1 MVSVPVYRGNN
12 VDRAARPVGA
22 VQPVRNPV
30 GEAIGDG
37 LRDLGGQAVSYARQ
51 QDALNDEF
59 DKTQARQML
68 LDFGSQAKPLVT
80 SYLSSEGIDAQNGST
95 PLREQLTKLRQDF
108 SGKATNDRMRRYF
121 DQAVAGIE
129 GGYLDQI
136 QTHSAGALKTQQV
149 SVAKGEQAQFM
160 DTAVLN
166 GMDEKA
172 FRANLDAGLVA
183 VEAEAKVH
191 GVTGVGLTVAKRNY
205 TSATR
210 LAVLNQL
217 LADNRQ
223 DDAIGYAAVHRADFN
238 ADDTLAISRSLKEPM
253 ELRFSISG
261 ADMVM
266 GGQSAPNVP
275 AGEGVA
281 YSSKSLF
288 TNGIIPIEGGT
299 GKNGQFL
306 TSPKGAIGPAQVM
319 PGTAPEAA
327 KLAGLKWD
335 ENKYKTDHAY
345 NVALGEAYFKKQL
358 RDFGDP
364 LKAAA
369 AYNAGPG
376 SATKSTGVRGAI
388 AKAAKSGKDWR
399 EHLPAETKKYVT
411 DFAAR
416 MGVAGTADGVDEGEV
431 YGRLDAVAAEA
442 GWTPEQKRS
451 VQGEVDRRVQ
461 RAKGLQSAREN
472 DAYESG
478 ISRAVQL
485 GNSFTNVSQLGT
497 SFTSM
502 SPQQQLTLTNMAEA
516 NLKAQISAATPKD
529 GNDVQRKLERDR
541 ALNPAAF
548 ARRDLREYTSQIT
561 AGAMTN
567 MVEWQKEYANKGG
580 DFASSIT
587 SGITRYSKIDQLNLK
602 DDDYANVFN
611 DMDRYVR
618 SMTDNGR
625 AKVTDDIVKQAW
637 QRATLKVATPG
648 SLWGENTQRRYE
660 VAPGKAFR
668 VTDIPAGTRS
678 DIVNAWKKTHSGQ
691 APNDAQVAQ
700 IYIDMYGAFQ

>member
-1 MVSVPVYRGNN
+1 MVTVPVYRGSS
-12 VDRAARPVGA
+12 VARAARPVGA

-30 GEAIGDG
+30 GEAVGDG
-37 LRDLGGQAVSYARQ
+37 LRELGGQAAGYARQ

-59 DKTQARQML
+59 DRTQARQML
-68 LDFGSQAKPLVT
+68 LDFQSQATPVVT
-80 SYLSSEGIDAQNGST
+80 TYLSSEGIDALNGST
-95 PLREQLTKLRQDF
+95 TTREQLTKLRQDF

-121 DQAVAGIE
+121 DQAAGGIE
-129 GGYLDQI
+129 TGFVDKI
-136 QTHSAGALKTQQV
+136 SSHSIGALKTQQV
-149 SVAKGEQAQFM
+149 SIAKGEQAQFM
-160 DTAVLN
+160 DSAVLN
-166 GMDEKA
+166 WSDDNA
-172 FRANLDAGLVA
+172 FRINLDAGLAA

-191 GVTGVGLTVAKRNY
+191 GITGVGLEVAKRNY
-205 TSATR
+205 KSATR

-238 ADDTLAISRSLKEPM
+238 ANDTLAISRSLKEPM
-253 ELRFSISG
+253 ELRFSIAG

-288 TNGIIPIEGGT
+288 THGIIPIEGGT

-335 ENKYKTDHAY
+335 DKKYRTDHAY
-345 NVALGEAYFKKQL
+345 NVAIGEAYFQKQL

-376 SATKSTGVRGAI
+376 GLREAM
-388 AKAAKSGKDWR
+388 AKAAKSGKSWR
-399 EHLPAETKKYVT
+399 DHLPAETKKYVT

-416 MGVAGTADGVDEGEV
+416 MGVAGTSDGVDEMEV
-431 YGRLDAVAAEA
+431 YGRLDAVAADS

-451 VQGEVDRRVQ
+451 VQAEVDRRVQ
-461 RAKGLQSAREN
+461 RAKGLQAAREN
-472 DAYESG
+472 DAYEAG

-485 GNSFTNVSQLGT
+485 GNGFTNVSQLGT
-497 SFTSM
+497 SFASM

-516 NLKAQISAATPKD
+516 NLKAQITAATPKD

-541 ALNPAAF
+541 ALDPAGF
-548 ARRDLREYTSQIT
+548 ARRDLREFSNQIT

-567 MVEWQKEYANKGG
+567 LMEWQKEYATKGG
-580 DFASSIT
+580 DFANSIT
-587 SGITRYSKIDQLNLK
+587 SGITRFSKIDQLNLK
-602 DDDYANVFN
+602 GDDYAAVFN
-611 DMDRYVR
+611 DMDRFIR

-648 SLWGENTQRRYE
+648 ALWGENTQRRYE
-660 VAPGKAFR
+660 VAPGKPFR
-668 VTDIPAGTRS
+668 VTDIPAGARS
-678 DIVNAWKKTHSGQ
+678 DIVNAWKRTHAGRE
-691 APNDAQVAQ
+691 PNDAQIAQ
-700 IYIDMYGAFQ
+700 IYIDRYGAFQ